1 MVTVTIDQIKQLREE
16 TGSAPTQIKKAL
28 EETKGDL
35 DKARELLRVWG
46 KNVSIKKVSREAKS
60 GLIETYL
67 HSNATTGV
75 LLDIRCETDFVAK
88 NPDFKNLAHEIC
100 LQIAAMKPLYVS
112 EAEIP
117 EGFLD
122 GEIKIWQ
129 EQIKDSGKPEK
140 IVAQILEGKLNKY
153 KQEIC
158 LISQN
163 WIKDD
168 TKTIKN
174 LIEDTTAKVGE
185 KIEVKKFARY
195 EI

>member
-1 MVTVTIDQIKQLREE
+1 MVSIDQIKQLRDE
-16 TGSAPTQIKKAL
+16 TGCAPTQIKKAL
-28 EETKGDL
+28 EESKGDT
-35 DKARELLRVWG
+35 DKARELLRIWG
-46 KNVSIKKVSREAKS
+46 KNVSIKKVSRETKS

-67 HSNATTGV
+67 HANATIGV
-75 LLDIRCETDFVAK
+75 MLDIRCETDFVAK
-88 NPDFKNLAHEIC
+88 SNDFKTLSHEIC
-100 LQIAAMKPLYVS
+100 LQIAAMKPSFVS
-112 EAEIP
+112 ENEIP

-122 GEIKIWQ
+122 GEKKIWA
-129 EQIKDSGKPEK
+129 EQIAGSGKPEK
-140 IVAQILEGKLNKY
+140 IVEQILEGKLNKY

-158 LISQN
+158 LLSQP

-168 TKTIKN
+168 AKIIKN